1 MKSRVV
7 IIDNC
12 FTHLELIT
20 LARMELV
27 RGNPDVMFF
36 DDLATPRAMNEGVL
50 ANKGPK
56 GPRNRWGQM
65 K

>member
-1 MKSRVV
+1 MKSRVLV
-7 IIDNC
+7 IDGC
-12 FTHLELIT
+12 FAHLGLIAM
-20 LARMELV
+20 ARMELV
-27 RGNPDVMFF
+27 GRNPDVMFF

-50 ANKGPK
+50 VNKGPK

>member
-1 MKSRVV
+1 MKSRVLV
-7 IIDNC
+7 IASC

-27 RGNPDVMFF
+27 GRNPDVMFF

-50 ANKGPK
+50 VNKGPK